1 MEKKVKKIEDKLR
14 ALKNSMPEYPD
25 HLDARILKASTK
37 PVIKK
42 KWYQNP
48 RILIPQLTAAFSLI
62 VITIFIAQNVG
73 NKPLENNGTPSSP
86 EANLPAA
93 GSEDYEEVSTDA
105 PGGPS
110 QTPSEPPQGEASQT
124 PSDPAG
130 EAPLLNINF
139 QASSTSSVLLPG
151 LTAADGSRKTE
162 EDVVLVTSADAL
174 TPTINS
180 YIDPFHDVLNE
191 KVSGLDV
198 PSVFNEHV
206 LLIVP
211 FIYAS
216 SEQNISVQGVYLNV
230 SNNETRIVFNIYSE
244 EFNDADINVMFY
256 FIEIAKDYAE
266 DLSTTTFS
274 VAVLNTFNYTNRSVY
289 YG

>member
-1 MEKKVKKIEDKLR
+1 M
-14 ALKNSMPEYPD
+14 
-25 HLDARILKASTK
+25 
-37 PVIKK
+37 
-42 KWYQNP
+42 
-48 RILIPQLTAAFSLI
+48 
-62 VITIFIAQNVG
+62 
-73 NKPLENNGTPSSP
+73 
-86 EANLPAA
+86 
-93 GSEDYEEVSTDA
+93 STDA